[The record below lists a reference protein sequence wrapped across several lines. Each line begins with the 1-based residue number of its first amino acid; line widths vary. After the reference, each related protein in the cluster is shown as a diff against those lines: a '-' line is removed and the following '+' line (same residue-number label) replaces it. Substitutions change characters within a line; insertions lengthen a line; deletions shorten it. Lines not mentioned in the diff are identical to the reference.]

1 MDSVL
6 NVGVNDDVV
15 QQLMEVTGNVRF
27 ALDVQRRFLE
37 QFGTIVFKIS
47 KHLYKNILKEAKAH
61 DGVSREGDLSIEALR
76 GVVAGYKKL
85 ADIPTRP
92 FDQLKLA
99 IEAVFTSWHSA
110 RYISR
115 NTVSTSEGLYLAEC
129 QDEKTASM
137 ARLS

>member
-76 GVVAGYKKL
+76 GVVAGFKKL

-92 FDQLKLA
+92 FDQLNLA
-99 IEAVFTSWHSA
+99 IEAVFSSWHSA
-110 RYISR
+110 RYNPSLVE
-115 NTVSTSEGLYLAEC
+115 TVLREIYLAEC
-129 QDEKTASM
+129 QDVKTASM
-137 ARLS
+137 ASLS